1 MNVIIDDMMIIYYN
15 ETEDE
20 VHRNLIREMRRS
32 PYRNY
37 VKSEEFH
44 ENDVVIRP
52 EDTNKVVQELKKQ
65 YEPVTFRLRN
75 AWYNEK
81 KTKEKRCE
89 KNSYKYHIIYSPAS
103 AGGNTAVPFVSNEQS
118 GNQCIC
124 IECRICRR
132 IQYWRQR
139 VAAA

>member
-1 MNVIIDDMMIIYYN
+1 MQGLSCFMNVIIDDMMIIYYN

-81 KTKEKRCE
+81 KQR
-89 KNSYKYHIIYSPAS
+89 IYF
-103 AGGNTAVPFVSNEQS
+103 NRVIS
-118 GNQCIC
+118 GNSNTWCIIINKC
-124 IECRICRR
+124 SSCK
-132 IQYWRQR
+132 
-139 VAAA
+139 

>member
-65 YEPVTFRLRN
+65 YEPVF
-75 AWYNEK
+75 
-81 KTKEKRCE
+81 
-89 KNSYKYHIIYSPAS
+89 
-103 AGGNTAVPFVSNEQS
+103 GF
-118 GNQCIC
+118 
-124 IECRICRR
+124 CRR
-132 IQYWRQR
+132 EQDDVGKSKGGRAFR
-139 VAAA
+139 SFCRPGK